1 MDLTRAARNDTKP
14 FHPLTSLECLDQIE
28 EVLLHGWALRAKR
41 TRTHH
46 GMQVDAKA
54 AMRTTGDIL
63 VHLVVG
69 FPSASR
75 SVGERKRHGNSSRRC
90 KILASAQEKNSSQ
103 NHQILCEVRAFVGSR
118 ALQGQECVGSIEMRC
133 LPTPVMS
140 DCDRLSSNSG
150 CG

>member
-90 KILASAQEKNSSQ
+90 KILASAQEKIHLKIIRSYVKSARLWVLA
-103 NHQILCEVRAFVGSR
+103 LCRGKSVWD
-118 ALQGQECVGSIEMRC
+118 Q
-133 LPTPVMS
+133 
-140 DCDRLSSNSG
+140 
-150 CG
+150 